1 VCYIVIKAFSVSM
14 TENAYA
20 AWISFATGRTEIM
33 TSSYRR
39 LVLNP
44 FVVLLLLV
52 AMVFATAADAA
63 ACGGEVAPENAIP
76 WTTADAGHAAS
87 ESDQDQDD
95 TGAPAE
101 QHGMCAHG
109 HCHHGASFAGEVQ
122 KYQLSHPA
130 VILAPSAP
138 VIFASDVSDRVKRPP
153 RT

>member
-1 VCYIVIKAFSVSM
+1 MIKTFSVSM
-14 TENAYA
+14 TKTAYA
-20 AWISFATGRTEIM
+20 AWISFARGQTEIM

-44 FVVLLLLV
+44 FVILLLLV

-63 ACGGEVAPENAIP
+63 ACGGEVAPENAIS
-76 WTTADAGHAAS
+76 WTTADAGHVAS
-87 ESDQDQDD
+87 APDQDQDD

-122 KYQLSHPA
+122 KYQLPHPA
-130 VILAPSAP
+130 VILAPSAL
-138 VIFASDVSDRVKRPP
+138 VVLASDVSNKVKRPP
-153 RT
+153 RA

>member
-1 VCYIVIKAFSVSM
+1 MIKAFAVL
-14 TENAYA
+14 TTKNAYA
-20 AWISFATGRTEIM
+20 AWISFARGQAEIM

-44 FVVLLLLV
+44 FVVLLLLA
-52 AMVFATAADAA
+52 AMMFATAADAA
-63 ACGGEVAPENAIP
+63 ACGGEVAPENAIS

-95 TGAPAE
+95 TGTPAE

-122 KYQLSHPA
+122 KYQLPHPA

-153 RT
+153 RA